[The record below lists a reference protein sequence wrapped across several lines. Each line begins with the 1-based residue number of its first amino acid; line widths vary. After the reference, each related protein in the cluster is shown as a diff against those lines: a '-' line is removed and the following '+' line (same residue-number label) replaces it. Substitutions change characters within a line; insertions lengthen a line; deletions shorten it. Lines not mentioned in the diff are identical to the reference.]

1 MASSQAALLVV
12 ALAGTLAPVLGG
24 RVHLS
29 HDEALARAFPGAR
42 SFQEHVFEVSREVA
56 DRASRELGYPLS
68 EHYVVFIEA
77 VFSGRPSEYA
87 IEMMETG
94 KSLPMRFLVAI
105 DRKGAVDQ
113 VILMQF
119 LEPRGYE
126 IERDLFRRQY
136 RGKTRA
142 SPIRRGR
149 DIRNISGATISVDA
163 MNRGVKRALALY
175 HALVQLPESAQA
187 NASADDGSH

>member
-1 MASSQAALLVV
+1 MASSRIAGLGL
-12 ALAGTLAPVLGG
+12 ALALVPLLGG

-29 HDEALARAFPGAR
+29 LDQTLARAFPEA
-42 SFQEHVFEVSREVA
+42 QEFRERVFEVTPEVSA
-56 DRASRELGYPLS
+56 RVSRELGYPLP
-68 EHYVVFIEA
+68 ERYVVFHEA
-77 VFSGRPSEYA
+77 RFSGRPSEYA
-87 IEMMETG
+87 IEMTETG

-105 DRKGAVDQ
+105 DRRGAVDQ

-126 IERDLFRRQY
+126 IERELFRRQY
-136 RGKTRA
+136 RGKTRSSA
-142 SPIRRGR
+142 IRRGR

-175 HALVQLPESAQA
+175 HALVPRTDH
-187 NASADDGSH
+187 ASAGAPPHDGSR